1 MNLLS
6 SPRRQAMT
14 LVALYLAIF
23 LILSLLLRNFFNT
36 IVVTII
42 SVMIVDAAAGFF
54 RKYMKISLRKSIVIA
69 MITYFLLIAIGLV
82 FLIPAT
88 FSQFNSF
95 YKFLVDLLDKRV
107 WEQYLKDN
115 PKLLE
120 NINSIVDFLKPK
132 LTDLF
137 NYFLEQ
143 IATFTPQAILV
154 AFFSILGTIYV
165 SLYLSDLEHH
175 APMLFPKSCRDQA
188 RLFLLDLGQNMRRFI
203 AVIVINALLVG
214 ISFGVLFKIMNL
226 KYGIVI
232 AFWAFVTNLIP
243 IVGVLFEYI
252 PVFIFSLSLGLEGLL
267 WITVFTVLIH
277 VGVFVLFL
285 NVMKGYTRINPVI
298 LIFSILITGEVFGPV
313 GIFFGVPLAM
323 FLIVYW
329 RRFLQP
335 EFEKE

>member
-1 MNLLS
+1 
-6 SPRRQAMT
+6 
-14 LVALYLAIF
+14 
-23 LILSLLLRNFFNT
+23 
-36 IVVTII
+36 
-42 SVMIVDAAAGFF
+42 MIVDAVAGFF

-107 WEQYLKDN
+107 W
-115 PKLLE
+115 
-120 NINSIVDFLKPK
+120 V
-132 LTDLF
+132 
-137 NYFLEQ
+137 EQ

-285 NVMKGYTRINPVI
+285 NVMKGYTRINPVRHLSRLEKI
-298 LIFSILITGEVFGPV
+298 LKSPGMI
-313 GIFFGVPLAM
+313 
-323 FLIVYW
+323 
-329 RRFLQP
+329 
-335 EFEKE
+335 

>member
-1 MNLLS
+1 MLS
-6 SPRRQAMT
+6 SPRRQAMI

-36 IVVTII
+36 VVVTII

-143 IATFTPQAILV
+143 IATFTPQAI
-154 AFFSILGTIYV
+154 FSP
-165 SLYLSDLEHH
+165 YLAQSTYHYIS
-175 APMLFPKSCRDQA
+175 AIWNTMLLCSFPRAAEIKPGYSC
-188 RLFLLDLGQNMRRFI
+188 
-203 AVIVINALLVG
+203 
-214 ISFGVLFKIMNL
+214 
-226 KYGIVI
+226 
-232 AFWAFVTNLIP
+232 
-243 IVGVLFEYI
+243 
-252 PVFIFSLSLGLEGLL
+252 
-267 WITVFTVLIH
+267 
-277 VGVFVLFL
+277 
-285 NVMKGYTRINPVI
+285 
-298 LIFSILITGEVFGPV
+298 
-313 GIFFGVPLAM
+313 
-323 FLIVYW
+323 
-329 RRFLQP
+329 
-335 EFEKE
+335 